1 MNKIHR
7 RKYIITN
14 KHMKWCSGLLAIRP
28 MPKHSE
34 IPLQTYENGK
44 NHVPTG
50 IWSNWNSHTLLWEC
64 RVMQPFWTIWKFFIK
79 LKIHLYMH
87 VCSFVSNSFVT
98 PWTVATQFLHP
109 WNFPGNNT
117 FLPFCSPGNL
127 PNPGIE
133 PTSPTLTGRFF
144 ATEPPG
150 EPKDTSIWPRNSMP
164 RYLSMTN
171 ENILLLKGKY
181 TIVHSNLDHNSG
193 PNWRQ
198 FKMPIKWRT
207 YFKL

>member
-87 VCSFVSNSFVT
+87 VFICVQLFCNPMDCSHPVPPSMEFSRQQYFLAILFSRGSSQSRD
-98 PWTVATQFLHP
+98 WTHISYIDRQILCHWATWGAQ
-109 WNFPGNNT
+109 
-117 FLPFCSPGNL
+117 
-127 PNPGIE
+127 
-133 PTSPTLTGRFF
+133 
-144 ATEPPG
+144 
-150 EPKDTSIWPRNSMP
+150 
-164 RYLSMTN
+164 RYIYMTQ
-171 ENILLLKGKY
+171 KF
-181 TIVHSNLDHNSG
+181 HA
-193 PNWRQ
+193 
-198 FKMPIKWRT
+198 
-207 YFKL
+207 